1 MTNLALSWDILGNRQ
16 ISSKLLV
23 QSQCTLCRKTI
34 NLNYL
39 LKKTCDHTFCT
50 FCGSLSMERCY
61 SCGSLGPPQLE
72 INDNTSD
79 SKLPD

>member
-1 MTNLALSWDILGNRQ
+1 MTNLALSWDILGNHK

-23 QSQCTLCRKTI
+23 QSQCTLCRKKI

-39 LKKTCDHTFCT
+39 LKKTCDHTFCA

-61 SCGSLGPPQLE
+61 ICGSLGPPQLE